1 MLSPDIDE
9 KLFAKKVEAVVGG
22 MCDAPVLLFFEKQR
36 LKVHKVKNG
45 KRER

>member
-36 LKVHKVKNG
+36 PEGAQSQEWKA
-45 KRER
+45 R